1 MSVLTKILGTKSDRE
16 IKSLLPI
23 VKEIKDIAETLR
35 DKSDEYLVERTNE
48 IRSEIFSAQQKFEED
63 LSKKRIDKRE
73 AKKQILKAEQD
84 KVDSFMPEAFALVKE
99 TCRRLIGE
107 SWRVVGQEIKWEMA
121 CSN

>member
-48 IRSEIFSAQQKFEED
+48 IRSEIISARQKFEED
-63 LSKKRIDKRE
+63 LSNNACFGLFKFSFSKRGDDYSFRRNSK
-73 AKKQILKAEQD
+73 LYFLAEY
-84 KVDSFMPEAFALVKE
+84 L
-99 TCRRLIGE
+99 C
-107 SWRVVGQEIKWEMA
+107 
-121 CSN
+121 